1 MMHEPDRDQP
11 CYVISVAAKLV
22 DLHPQTLRN
31 YERLGLVKP
40 RRSAGRVRLYSPQDI
55 DRLQRI
61 ARLTDELGVNLAGA
75 EIILG
80 LTDRLRRMREE
91 MQQLERDFHEEVRR
105 LQEALAQ
112 REPAQKGFRGEEE
125 KERT

>member
-1 MMHEPDRDQP
+1 MMHEPDWDQP

-31 YERLGLVKP
+31 YERLGLLKP

-112 REPAQKGFRGEEE
+112 REPAQKGFRRQEE